1 MNAIPPSRPAADQP
15 AATNEVVVRD
25 PLWGTITL
33 APTARAVVDSGAF
46 QRLRYIRQLGLAH
59 LVYPGAHHSRFDH
72 ALGVYHLMR
81 RAIDGMAER
90 GALDEIDPV
99 ERRLV
104 PLAGLLHDVGH
115 YPFSHALE
123 EIEEPLIPGHHEALT
138 GRFLRDPDVRAA
150 LESVAP
156 DGVERVESLIRGR
169 SGSPLQGL
177 VSGSLDLDK
186 VEYLKR
192 DARFCGVPYGEVDV
206 DRLLHA
212 LMVLTPPDGGPPEI
226 GVHEKGVA
234 ALESLLFAKYQM
246 FRNVY
251 WHHAVRA
258 GTVLYKRIV
267 FDALKAGFID
277 ADELVGK
284 TDEALLFLLADR
296 AGTHDAGRAPAPPP
310 GGLAAGADGADTARQ
325 RVAGFVDALQRRRLP
340 KRALEVVAAD
350 LGSEPGGWA
359 TSDTPLKRRAE
370 DRLAQELELPPGC
383 VFIDYPE
390 KPAMFRLDLLVHRRG
405 GEVLRLG
412 ARGRAGLMG
421 LPAVADEL
429 YRTARVLRVF
439 TLGGRRRLDPDA
451 VTALLTLPE
460 ADLRTRLDESRPLLG
475 GAPG

>member
-1 MNAIPPSRPAADQP
+1 MNTIPPSGEGPGRASG
-15 AATNEVVVRD
+15 EVVVRD
-25 PLWGTITL
+25 PLWGTISL
-33 APTARAVVDSGAF
+33 DPTARAVVDSAAF

-81 RAIDGMAER
+81 RAIDGMETR
-90 GALDEIDPV
+90 GALEAVEPV

-123 EIEEPLIPGHHEALT
+123 ELDEPLIPGHHESLT

-156 DGVERVESLIRGR
+156 DGVARVESLIQGR

-267 FDALKAGFID
+267 FDALDAELIE

-296 AGTHDAGRAPAPPP
+296 AGEPGPNAADAPDDARA
-310 GGLAAGADGADTARQ
+310 
-325 RVAGFVDALQRRRLP
+325 RVAGLVDALQRRRLP

-350 LGSEPGGWA
+350 LGTEPGGWA
-359 TSDTPLKRRAE
+359 TSDTALKRRLE
-370 DRLAQELELPPGC
+370 DRLAGELDLPAGA
-383 VFIDYPE
+383 VFVDYPE
-390 KPAMFRLDLLVHRRG
+390 KPAMFRLDLLVRRRA

-412 ARGRAGLMG
+412 AEGRAGLMG

-439 TLGGRRRLDPDA
+439 TLGGRRQLDARTVTRLVA
-451 VTALLTLPE
+451 LPE
-460 ADLRTRLDESRPLLG
+460 RELRTRLDDGSPLL
-475 GAPG
+475 A